1 MSLPNN
7 AAPLTAHL
15 VGSKWKFRGPY
26 HRRKPGMGGRGVQHL
41 PKALQGLSKSARL
54 LWELPQ
60 AGHLDPL
67 SHDDEAYLQA
77 QPGP

>member
-1 MSLPNN
+1 
-7 AAPLTAHL
+7 
-15 VGSKWKFRGPY
+15 
-26 HRRKPGMGGRGVQHL
+26 MGGRGVQHL

-54 LWELPQ
+54 LWELPR